1 MKKTGKIL
9 ALLLAAVMI
18 CGLFAAC
25 GGSSTTTTTTTTT
38 GGDSAA
44 TPAPANNSTAS
55 TTPADTT
62 APADTTPADTA
73 ADGTLPRDQTV
84 YWGGLQWGVINS
96 WNPLGN
102 THNNWIIQ
110 QRNLGARELMF
121 ESPYMYD
128 FMTGDL
134 IPLLADGDYS
144 WNSDMTELSYSL
156 KPVAK
161 WNDGTPVTSA
171 DVVATWKVAEQ
182 VGALVYSTYSAY
194 IEDVVADGDL
204 GVIVKAKVNDEG
216 KAVNTLMILD
226 YLVGYYILQENWLN
240 AVVARNNGSANDV
253 LSDFGEDV
261 AYSGPYGPYFADD
274 QKIVAVR
281 NDSYWGQDASMW
293 GSLPVPKYICHALYA
308 DNNAVATAFEAG
320 QIDVSQSFISN
331 VQKLW
336 EEKGLPVSTYYD
348 DAPYG
353 VCLTMPTAW
362 YNMNIPVL
370 AENVALRKAIALA
383 VDYDAI
389 IANAMTNQSPS
400 FASVPRSVMNPTDG
414 EQALYDH
421 DAVKDLQWAGND
433 IEGATALL
441 DEAGL
446 IDTDGDGWREWN
458 GEKISLNACCPNG
471 WTDWQAAME
480 IVASAGKNIGVDIS
494 TSFPES
500 SIYQTVYIQPDQTEY
515 DIFMWSPGAA
525 APSNPY
531 NRCVQFLGLDYVG
544 MQNNNMGNFGQ
555 YVNEE
560 ADALIKE
567 IPQTTDEARLK
578 EIYTELT
585 RIYLTEVP
593 SFSLMYRPAVFCTWN
608 ESVWT
613 NYPAGDD
620 GRGIPPAILS
630 EGWGVAGLYELELV
644 G

>member
-1 MKKTGKIL
+1 MKKTWKIL
-9 ALLLAAVMI
+9 ALLLAVVMI
-18 CGLFAAC
+18 CGVFAGC
-25 GGSSTTTTTTTTT
+25 GGTSTTPATTGGDTGSTTTTPADSGSTT
-38 GGDSAA
+38 
-44 TPAPANNSTAS
+44 
-55 TTPADTT
+55 TTPADSGD
-62 APADTTPADTA
+62 ATPADTGSTA
-73 ADGTLPRDQTV
+73 DDGTLPRDQTV
-84 YWGGLQWGVINS
+84 YWGGLQWGVINN
-96 WNPLGN
+96 WNPLSS
-102 THNNWIIQ
+102 TSNNWIIQ
-110 QRNLGARELMF
+110 QRSLGARELMF

-134 IPLLADGDYS
+134 KPLLADGDYS
-144 WNSDMTELSYSL
+144 WNADMTELSYTLNSA
-156 KPVAK
+156 AK
-161 WNDGTPVTSA
+161 WNDGTPVTAA
-171 DVVATWKVAEQ
+171 DVVATWNIQKDL
-182 VGALVYSTYSAY
+182 GAPLYNTFSPY
-194 IEDVVADGDL
+194 IDSVEADGDL
-204 GVIVKAKVNDEG
+204 GVVIKAALTEDG
-216 KAVNTLMILD
+216 KAVNTLRMLD
-226 YLVGYYILQENWLN
+226 YLVGYYVLQETWLN
-240 AVVARNNGSANDV
+240 AVVARNSNATDAMNDRA
-253 LSDFGEDV
+253 EDI

-308 DNNAVATAFEAG
+308 DNNAVATAFENG

-336 EEKGLPVSTYYD
+336 EDKGLPISTYYD

-383 VDYDAI
+383 VDYDSI

-400 FASVPRSVMNPTDG
+400 FSAVPRSVMNPTDG

-433 IEGATALL
+433 IEGAKALL
-441 DEAGL
+441 DEAG
-446 IDTDGDGWREWN
+446 IVDSDGDGWREWN

-515 DIFMWSPGAA
+515 DIFMWSPDSA

-531 NRCVQFLGLDYVG
+531 NRCVQFMGMDYVG

-593 SFSLMYRPAVFCTWN
+593 SFSLMYRPSVFCTWN

-620 GRGIPPAILS
+620 GRGIPPALLS